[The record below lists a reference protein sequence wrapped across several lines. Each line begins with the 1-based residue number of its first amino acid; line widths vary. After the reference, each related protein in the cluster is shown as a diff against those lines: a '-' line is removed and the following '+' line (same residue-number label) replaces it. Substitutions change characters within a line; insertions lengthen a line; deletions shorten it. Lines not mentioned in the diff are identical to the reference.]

1 MSRLYALLSGYCLW
15 ILGFSTSLVVL
26 VSFSRPYF
34 ADKFSD
40 AATTF
45 EELPIPVG
53 FPSKGPN
60 DPPVLAY
67 SISGTHGDSRKML
80 RLVKAIYHPRN
91 QYLLQLDAGSS
102 DYERKELALSVQS
115 ERVFKAFGNVNVV
128 GRGSAL
134 SPMGPSAVAST
145 LRAAALLL
153 KISADWDWFVTLSA
167 SDYPL
172 MPQDD
177 LLHAFSFLPRDL
189 NFIDYTNK
197 TGWKERQNIDEI
209 IVDPN
214 LYYKKNS
221 PILYASETR
230 AKPDAFEIFGGSPWV
245 ILSRA
250 FVEHCVHGWDNF
262 PRKLLMYLTNVLFPL
277 ELYFQT
283 VLCNSPEFQN
293 TTVDNNLRYTI
304 WDQKTVGKALD
315 LKMSNYDEMVSSEAV
330 FARPFREG
338 DPVLSEID
346 KNVLNRPPD
355 GVVPGDWCLD
365 QGMNASVEDRSVIDH
380 QNYSNCSS
388 LGDINSVK
396 PRSFGV
402 KLGTFFSKLLVE
414 RKLRPNQCHNSV

>member
-15 ILGFSTSLVVL
+15 ILGFSTSLVGL
-26 VSFSRPYF
+26 VAFSRPYF

-45 EELPIPVG
+45 EDLPIPVRI
-53 FPSKGPN
+53 PSKGPN
-60 DPPVLAY
+60 DPPVIAY
-67 SISGTHGDSRKML
+67 SISGTHGDSTKIL

-91 QYLLQLDAGSS
+91 QYLLQLDASSS
-102 DYERKELALSVQS
+102 DHERKELAISVQS

-230 AKPDAFEIFGGSPWV
+230 AKPDAFEIFG
-245 ILSRA
+245 
-250 FVEHCVHGWDNF
+250 
-262 PRKLLMYLTNVLFPL
+262 
-277 ELYFQT
+277 

-304 WDQKTVGKALD
+304 WDHKTVGKALE
-315 LKMSNYDEMVSSEAV
+315 LKMSHYDEMVSSEAV
-330 FARPFREG
+330 FARTFREG

-346 KNVLNRPPD
+346 ENVLNRPPD
-355 GVVPGDWCLD
+355 GVVPGEWCLD
-365 QGMNASVEDRSVIDH
+365 QGMNTSVEDSSSVID

-388 LGDINSVK
+388 WGDINSVK

>member
-26 VSFSRPYF
+26 VAFSRPYF

-40 AATTF
+40 SATTF
-45 EELPIPVG
+45 EEFPIPVRL
-53 FPSKGPN
+53 PSKGPN

-67 SISGTHGDSRKML
+67 SISGTQGDSRKML
-80 RLVKAIYHPRN
+80 RLVKAVYHPRN
-91 QYLLQLDAGSS
+91 QYLLQLDASS
-102 DYERKELALSVQS
+102 LDYERRELALSVQS

-128 GRGSAL
+128 GRGSAS

-153 KISADWDWFVTLSA
+153 KI
-167 SDYPL
+167 
-172 MPQDD
+172 D

-293 TTVDNNLRYTI
+293 TTVDNNLRYSR
-304 WDQKTVGKALD
+304 WDHKTVAKALE

-355 GVVPGDWCLD
+355 GVVPGEWCLD
-365 QGMNASVEDRSVIDH
+365 RGMNASVEDRSVIDH
-380 QNYSNCSS
+380 QNYNCSS
-388 LGDINSVK
+388 WGDINSVK
-396 PRSFGV
+396 PRSSGV

>member
-26 VSFSRPYF
+26 VAFSRPYF

-45 EELPIPVG
+45 EELPIPMRI
-53 FPSKGPN
+53 PSKGPN

-91 QYLLQLDAGSS
+91 LYLLQLDAGSS
-102 DYERKELALSVQS
+102 DYERRELALSVQS
-115 ERVFKAFGNVNVV
+115 ERVFEAFGNVNVV

-134 SPMGPSAVAST
+134 SPRGPSAVAST

-177 LLHAFSFLPRDL
+177 LLHAFSSLPRDL

-197 TGWKERQNIDEI
+197 TGWKE
-209 IVDPN
+209 
-214 LYYKKNS
+214 
-221 PILYASETR
+221 
-230 AKPDAFEIFGGSPWV
+230 
-245 ILSRA
+245 A

-293 TTVDNNLRYTI
+293 TTVDNNLRYTR
-304 WDQKTVGKALD
+304 WDHKTVGKALE

-355 GVVPGDWCLD
+355 GVVPGEWCLD
-365 QGMNASVEDRSVIDH
+365 QGMNASVEDRSSVID

-388 LGDINSVK
+388 WGDINSVK